1 VRAPSG
7 AVPRPA
13 PLTAAVLASALL
25 LAACLGEDVS
35 DRPAQDL
42 TPVMVDTTLGVVRVP
57 AGQTID
63 VRLVIDGPE
72 DDEALAGVLEA
83 AFRTALEDFGVV
95 QQVFRVEFGTAVTTT
110 CSQDDGVRIGEELA
124 GAESL
129 VAVLGPQC
137 TSTLL
142 GLQGPLSEAGLV
154 VVAPR
159 PSYLTLTVGADGLPG
174 RDRAP
179 GVWRT
184 APSLLME
191 AQAAAQYAA
200 EELGRSRAVTL
211 HDGGPEAAE
220 LVAAFR
226 DRFQS
231 SGGTVV
237 LERVLDDDAFDGDE
251 EEASAALEEL
261 LAAILAGSVD
271 VAFLVLEPPLLNV
284 LADGWSGR
292 TRLANV
298 TRLVTSQAATED
310 FLGHE
315 SSIGHLL
322 AGPSFDD
329 LELVSSVTG
338 MSGSQTRERIAALSG
353 DRAPAGWWAH
363 AYDAATL
370 VLKAIEDASLIDA
383 DGTLVISRAEL
394 RETLAVT
401 GFAGLSGPVAC
412 TPLGD
417 CAAPRIVIRS
427 LDDANAS
434 TLAELR
440 VVARIG

>member
-13 PLTAAVLASALL
+13 PLIAAVLTSALL
-25 LAACLGEDVS
+25 ITACLGDDAS
-35 DRPAQDL
+35 DRPTQDL
-42 TPVMVDTTLGVVRVP
+42 TPVTVDTTLGVVRVP
-57 AGQTID
+57 AGHTID
-63 VRLVIDGPE
+63 VRMVIDGQE

-83 AFRTALEDFGVV
+83 AFRTALEDFGVI
-95 QQVFRVEFGTAVTTT
+95 QQVFRVEFGAAVTAT

-124 GAESL
+124 GVESL

-142 GLQGPLSEAGLV
+142 GLQGPLSGAGLV
-154 VVAPR
+154 IVAPR
-159 PSYLTLTVGADGLPG
+159 PSDVKLTVGADGLPG
-174 RDRAP
+174 QERNP

-191 AQAAAQYAA
+191 AQAAAQYAT
-200 EELGRSRAVTL
+200 EELMRSRAVTL
-211 HDGGPEAAE
+211 YDGGPEAAE

-237 LERVLDDDAFDGDE
+237 LERELDEATFDGDE
-251 EEASAALEEL
+251 QEASAALEEL
-261 LAAILAGSVD
+261 LDAILAGSVD

-292 TRLANV
+292 TRLAGV
-298 TRLVTSQAATED
+298 TRLVTSRAATED

-315 SSIGHLL
+315 SSIGHLVT
-322 AGPSFDD
+322 GPAFDD
-329 LELVSSVTG
+329 LERVSSVTG
-338 MSGSQTRERIAALSG
+338 MSGSQTRERVAAISG

-370 VLKAIEDASLIDA
+370 LLKAIEDASLIDV
-383 DGTLVISRAEL
+383 DGSLVISRAEL
-394 RETLAVT
+394 RETLAAT
-401 GFAGLSGPVAC
+401 GFTGLSGTVAC
-412 TPLGD
+412 TALGD
-417 CAAPRIVIRS
+417 CAASRIVIRS

-434 TLAELR
+434 TLAELP

>member
-1 VRAPSG
+1 MRAPSG

-13 PLTAAVLASALL
+13 PLVASVLVSAVLLT
-25 LAACLGEDVS
+25 ACLGDDAG

-42 TPVMVDTTLGVVRVP
+42 APVNIDTTLGVVRVP

-72 DDEALAGVLEA
+72 DDEALAGILEA
-83 AFRTALEDFGVV
+83 AFRTALEDFGAI
-95 QQVFRVEFGTAVTTT
+95 QQVFRVEFGTAIMAT
-110 CSQDDGVRIGEELA
+110 CSGEDGARIGEELA
-124 GAESL
+124 DSESL

-159 PSYLTLTVGADGLPG
+159 PAELALTVGADGLPG
-174 RDRAP
+174 RDRTP

-191 AQAAAQYAA
+191 AHAAALYAA
-200 EELGRSRAVTL
+200 EELARSRAVTL

-237 LERVLDDDAFDGDE
+237 LERVLDEDTLDGDE
-251 EEASAALEEL
+251 QEVSAALEEL

-284 LADGWSGR
+284 LADAWSGR
-292 TRLANV
+292 TRLADV
-298 TRLVTSQAATED
+298 TRLVTSRAATAD

-315 SSIGHLL
+315 SSLGHLL
-322 AGPSFDD
+322 TGPEFDD
-329 LELVSSVTG
+329 LEAVSSVTG
-338 MSGSQTRERIAALSG
+338 MSGSQTRERVAALSG
-353 DRAPAGWWAH
+353 GRAPAGWWAH

-370 VLKAIEDASLIDA
+370 LLKAIEDASLIDG

-401 GFAGLSGPVAC
+401 GFTGLSGTVAC

-417 CAAPRIVIRS
+417 CAASRIVIRS

-434 TLAELR
+434 MLSELR
-440 VVARIG
+440 VVARVG